1 VVYNFVA
8 QENVHFVDDQ
18 ELNPIAFAEQFTD
31 PDAAVAQPAEELLR
45 RARMILATELGKDPL
60 LRQAMRDLFKT
71 DALISVLPTER
82 GMAKIDEH
90 HPYFVSTAVTFGRA
104 PIHLFLHQNFKYLHH
119 KSITQMMDT
128 PQFLHILAAEA
139 ELLVT
144 VSTFLTNEA
153 KSKFERR
160 LNDAFASDS
169 YSDTARAWN
178 EERSRVVQ
186 EALEQHLIPV
196 GIKWAREWLREEVE
210 DTLAAHCGNVLR
222 EVLFHCLTIIDL
234 SLNRS
239 QRIDVAPYITP
250 EMKPGD
256 TASVLAVSWGKGD
269 PQKDAI
275 TLVFLDEAGRLRE
288 HVKIDNL
295 VDRDYQDEFTDLLKR
310 RRPDV
315 IVVGGL
321 SMATTKL
328 SSKVRS
334 LVNGEPVIS
343 DPTTTG
349 ADGWGSEAPKEANEQ
364 AFNIPVMYVRDEVAR
379 MYQHSKRAAEEFSA
393 LSPVAKYC
401 VGLARYIQS
410 PLNEYSA
417 LGHDIIAI
425 PLEDEDQ
432 HLVCNGRSLPGRC

>member
-8 QENVHFVDDQ
+8 QENAHFVDDQ

-90 HPYFVSTAVTFGRA
+90 HPYFVSTVVTSGRA
-104 PIHLFLHQNFKYLHH
+104 PTHRLLHQNFKYLHH

-144 VSTFLTNEA
+144 VSTFLTNDA

-196 GIKWAREWLREEVE
+196 GVKWAREWLREEVE

-222 EVLFHCLTIIDL
+222 EVFSL
-234 SLNRS
+234 S
-239 QRIDVAPYITP
+239 Y
-250 EMKPGD
+250 
-256 TASVLAVSWGKGD
+256 
-269 PQKDAI
+269 
-275 TLVFLDEAGRLRE
+275 
-288 HVKIDNL
+288 
-295 VDRDYQDEFTDLLKR
+295 Y
-310 RRPDV
+310 
-315 IVVGGL
+315 
-321 SMATTKL
+321 
-328 SSKVRS
+328 
-334 LVNGEPVIS
+334 
-343 DPTTTG
+343 
-349 ADGWGSEAPKEANEQ
+349 
-364 AFNIPVMYVRDEVAR
+364 
-379 MYQHSKRAAEEFSA
+379 
-393 LSPVAKYC
+393 
-401 VGLARYIQS
+401 
-410 PLNEYSA
+410 
-417 LGHDIIAI
+417 
-425 PLEDEDQ
+425 
-432 HLVCNGRSLPGRC
+432 